1 MIRRKLQETIEARM
15 FGGKAIIIIGARQV
29 GDSRYGQQ
37 NRGKICRLARKMLY
51 HLQAKW
57 F

>member
-1 MIRRKLQETIEARM
+1 M

>member
-29 GDSRYGQQ
+29 GDHSAQTVPLVSL
-37 NRGKICRLARKMLY
+37 K
-51 HLQAKW
+51 
-57 F
+57 